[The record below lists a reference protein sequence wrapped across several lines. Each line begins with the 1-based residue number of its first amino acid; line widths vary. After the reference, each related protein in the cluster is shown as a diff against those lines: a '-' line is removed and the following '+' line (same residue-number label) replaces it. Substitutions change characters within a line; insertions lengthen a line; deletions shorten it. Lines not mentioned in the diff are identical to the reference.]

1 MLFEIFANLKIE
13 KSGAMTLEKGIG
25 VSNAKI
31 ILIGEH
37 AAVYGKPAIV
47 VPLTAVKLTAV
58 TTAIEQGQ
66 LIESTYYTGPLERS
80 IKSFAGIR
88 KLIQTILAR
97 LNQRQAN
104 FKMTITSEIPAE
116 RGMGSS
122 AATAIAVIRSL
133 YSFFGQKINRA
144 MLLELANVAEK
155 ITHGDPSGMDAAT
168 TSATAPIWFV
178 KGQASYNLPINLD
191 GNLVIADSGIRGQT
205 GPAVAT
211 VRERMADFP
220 QETAVFM
227 DQLAELAT
235 STRNAIASQQLAQ
248 VGQNFTSAQLI
259 LQTLGVSNQTID
271 HLVFVAQRNGSL
283 GTKLTGGGRGGCI
296 IALTAD
302 QANTDRLLAALR
314 AEGVTQTWIQPLAH
328 LNQLTNRELDYE

>member
-1 MLFEIFANLKIE
+1 
-13 KSGAMTLEKGIG
+13 MTLEKGIG